1 MWLPNYGIY
10 FFCASF
16 YIYLCFFFK
25 YILLC
30 IFLDLIVLLSRKIIR
45 SLFTK
50 TGVAPIVAGEMP
62 SKILQTLRPQL
73 WFCFNWLF
81 WQNVLQVEPAF
92 LAENFFAGVLP
103 AFNLCGVHTHYLLLL
118 YYFKVKWI
126 TLGLLIRGTPSYL
139 FSPKIRPPSR
149 LLGPPCSLFSYLKEK
164 KSENRTTLFYD
175 LLEFFSRKYE
185 F

>member
-1 MWLPNYGIY
+1 MEIDQSKPLVCFGSRCDCLITAYI
-10 FFCASF
+10 FSVLLFIFICASF
-16 YIYLCFFFK
+16 SNI

-62 SKILQTLRPQL
+62 SKILQTLRPLL

-126 TLGLLIRGTPSYL
+126 TLGLLIRGTPLL
-139 FSPKIRPPSR
+139 FI
-149 LLGPPCSLFSYLKEK
+149 
-164 KSENRTTLFYD
+164 
-175 LLEFFSRKYE
+175 
-185 F
+185 